1 MVHTYMLN
9 EYGKYDVPEI
19 TEHFG
24 TQNSYS
30 NKKNKK
36 SGVDC
41 LPVPATATAAPSR
54 HPSHRSLCRSQSH
67 RSLCGSQSHG
77 RRRLVLDELLQ
88 TELLQTLQL
97 LQQEFFLQN
106 NIAIMNA
113 YDILFDPF
121 CEVFCK
127 IMKIKIRE
135 GLMDYRKE
143 SLEKRRPR

>member
-19 TEHFG
+19 AEHFG

-41 LPVPATATAAPSR
+41 LPAPATATAAPSR
-54 HPSHRSLCRSQSH
+54 PSRHPSH